1 MAKANNHTSVLS
13 SNNPIFKRALNQQP
27 DKNDGTT
34 HISDKQEVLLVIRGM
49 IERLVLKEGVQY
61 QLGRFE
67 FSKPEDHH
75 IDLTP
80 YGAGD
85 RGVSRVHAYIHL
97 EADQLFITD
106 LDSTNG
112 TFLAGK
118 RLEPNTPTVLRK
130 GDELLLGRLGVQFMY
145 R

>member
-1 MAKANNHTSVLS
+1 MAKTNHTSIL
-13 SNNPIFKRALNQQP
+13 SNNSPIFKRALNQQA
-27 DKNDGTT
+27 DNSNGST

-49 IERLVLKEGVQY
+49 IERLDLSEGVKY

-85 RGVSRVHAYIHL
+85 RGVSRIHAQIYL
-97 EADQLFITD
+97 EANQLFITD
-106 LDSTNG
+106 LNSTNG

-118 RLEPNTPTVLRK
+118 RLEPDTPTVLRK

>member
-1 MAKANNHTSVLS
+1 MSDTDKSKNPTEHPHNETEEWRKTQIVKRPKLRPRSESEAEEDGEPEVVKHTNILS
-13 SNNPIFKRALNQQP
+13 SDNPLLRRALNQNASVDP
-27 DKNDGTT
+27 NGTT
-34 HISDKQEVLLVIRGM
+34 SVGNSREVILLIRGM

-85 RGVSRVHAYIHL
+85 RGVSRVHAHIH
-97 EADQLFITD
+97 
-106 LDSTNG
+106 
-112 TFLAGK
+112 
-118 RLEPNTPTVLRK
+118 
-130 GDELLLGRLGVQFMY
+130 
-145 R
+145 